1 MTANGSFVRQS
12 AEPVDRLMR
21 YEKLFIGGE
30 WVVPEDGG
38 LLESIDPSTG
48 RPWAVVAY
56 GGKKDID
63 RAVAA
68 ARAAFEGPWGRM
80 PGHERAALMR
90 RFADLYQKHSAELA
104 IVESRDNGRA
114 LRESR
119 VDVGGHHNSYHW
131 FASLC
136 DKQGGRTIPL
146 DDSVHAFTSR
156 VPLGVVGAITPW
168 NVPLMAACWKLGPAL
183 AAGCTVVLKPAELT
197 PVSLLELARLFE
209 EAGFPAGV
217 VNVVPGYGRDG
228 AGDHLVTHPGVDK
241 ITFTGEGAT
250 AREILKRG
258 SDTLKRFSFELGG
271 KAPHILFADADL
283 DQALN
288 AATGSAWALCGQ
300 SCALGSRVLVERSVY
315 AKVAEEFARRAAK
328 VRVGRPLDEATHMGP
343 QASQQQLDKTLSYIG
358 LGRDE
363 GARLIAG
370 GSRIDRDGLKGGY
383 FVEPTV
389 FADVANDMRI
399 AREEIFGPVAA
410 LIPFDGEDE
419 AVALANDTSYGLTAG
434 LWTRDIGR
442 AHRTAAR
449 IRAGVV
455 WVNTYR
461 YLRWSI
467 PYGGFKASGWG
478 RENGIEALDP
488 YLDTR
493 ATVISTTGQF
503 PDAYA
508 Q

>member
-1 MTANGSFVRQS
+1 MTAIGAATSGAPETELVRY
-12 AEPVDRLMR
+12 DRML
-21 YEKLFIGGE
+21 IGGE
-30 WVVPEDGG
+30 WVEPIDGG

-48 RPWAVVAY
+48 KPWALVAY

-68 ARAAFEGPWGRM
+68 ARTAFEGPWGRM
-80 PGHERAALMR
+80 PGHERAAIMR
-90 RFADLYQKHSAELA
+90 RFADLYQKHAPELA
-104 IVESRDNGRA
+104 LIETRDNGRA

-119 VDVGGHHNSYHW
+119 MDVGGHHNSYHW

-146 DDSVHAFTSR
+146 DDSVHAFTTR
-156 VPLGVVGAITPW
+156 LPVGVVGAIAPW

-183 AAGCTVVLKPAELT
+183 AAGCTVILKPAELT
-197 PVSLLELARLFE
+197 PVSSLELAKLFE
-209 EAGFPAGV
+209 AAGFPPGV

-250 AREILKRG
+250 AKEILKRG
-258 SDTLKRFSFELGG
+258 ADTLKKFTFELGG

-300 SCALGSRVLVERSVY
+300 SCALGSRVLVERPIYDRV
-315 AKVAEEFARRAAK
+315 VEEFTRRAAK
-328 VRVGRPLDEATHMGP
+328 VRVGRPLDDTMHMGP
-343 QASQQQLDKTLSYIG
+343 QASEQQLNKTLSYIG
-358 LGRDE
+358 YGRDE
-363 GARLIAG
+363 GAELVSG
-370 GSRIDRDGLKGGY
+370 GHRIDRDGLGSGY

-389 FADVANDMRI
+389 FANVANDMRI

-419 AVALANDTSYGLTAG
+419 AVKLANDTSYGLTAG

-442 AHRTAAR
+442 GHRTAAK

-478 RENGIEALDP
+478 RENGIDALEP
-488 YLDTR
+488 YLETR
-493 ATVISTTGQF
+493 ATVVSTTGQF